1 MGRLD
6 SLLKRRAWLKDEI
19 MANLDF
25 IAGTVS
31 AKGASTFGY
40 NLTAKVEGKTVS
52 SYVPI
57 ALVETVREMNRRH
70 RALRERMLELS
81 RVNWEILKLES
92 KHR

>member
-6 SLLKRRAWLKDEI
+6 SLYKRRAWLKDEI
-19 MANLDF
+19 TANLDF
-25 IAGTVS
+25 IAGTVT
-31 AKGASTFGY
+31 AKGPSTFGY
-40 NLTAKVEGKTVS
+40 NLTSKVEGKTVS
-52 SYVPI
+52 FYVPV

-81 RVNWEILKLES
+81 GVNWEILKLES